1 MRALCDQKP
10 KRLTLLDEYYHYY
23 FSCRLTRHMI
33 MITKNVGTW
42 WRKPSARGTS
52 NHGVVLSFCFC
63 FFCLF
68 VFFLEPVVLAIY
80 LSL

>member
-1 MRALCDQKP
+1 MSALCDQKP
-10 KRLTLLDEYYHYY
+10 IT
-23 FSCRLTRHMI
+23 HMI

-52 NHGVVLSFCFC
+52 NHGVVLTFCFL
-63 FFCLF
+63 FFF
-68 VFFLEPVVLAIY
+68 FFFFLEPVVLAIY